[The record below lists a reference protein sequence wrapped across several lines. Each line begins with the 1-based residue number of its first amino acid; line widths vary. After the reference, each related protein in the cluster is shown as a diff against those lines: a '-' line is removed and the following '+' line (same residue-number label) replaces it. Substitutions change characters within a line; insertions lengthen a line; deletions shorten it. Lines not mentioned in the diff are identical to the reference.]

1 MIKNLRKKFIFV
13 AMLSV
18 TLVLVAIMATVNV
31 VNYVNIAKSKDSVVS
46 FLCDNNG
53 EFPQNVKGDG
63 RGGSVPPQKPDGNF
77 SPEMPFETRYF
88 SVRLDKDGNVTYSDV
103 KNIAAITEE
112 NAEEYAK
119 NLFSK
124 NATKGFVGN
133 YRYGRVEKGGETLY
147 VFVDSTRDLD
157 TFGSFLSMS
166 VFISVAGL
174 LLVFVLVVIF
184 SKAVFK
190 PVEESYK
197 KQKSFITNAGH
208 DLKTPLTIIGA
219 DAEVIELENGASEWT
234 DDIKKQI
241 SRLSSLTEKLVFLA
255 KMDERETPLQR
266 SEVNLSEMLAETVA
280 SYDALALSKNLKL
293 EINAEKDVLYNGNE
307 ETLRQAIALLLD
319 NAVKYAKS
327 EIKVSVKKLGG
338 GALMEFSNDVENI
351 EKGNHDEFFERFYK
365 GDDSRNSSGGGHGI
379 GLSVVRSIVEAHK
392 GKITAESPDNH
403 TVVFKI
409 TL

>member
-18 TLVLVAIMATVNV
+18 TLVLVAIMATINV
-31 VNYVNIAKSKDSVVS
+31 VNYINIVKSKDSVVS

-53 EFPQNVKGDG
+53 EFPQNVKGDN
-63 RGGSVPPQKPDGNF
+63 RSESVPPQKPDGNF

-112 NAEEYAK
+112 KAEEYAK

-124 NATKGFVGN
+124 NATKGFEGN
-133 YRYGRVEKGGETLY
+133 YRYGSVEKDGEMLY
-147 VFVDSTRDLD
+147 VFVDATRDLD

-255 KMDERETPLQR
+255 KMDESETALQR
-266 SEVNLSEMLAETVA
+266 SEINLSEMVAETAA

-293 EINAEKDVLYNGNE
+293 GINVEKDVLYSGNE

-338 GALMEFSNDVENI
+338 GAALEFSNDVENI
-351 EKGNHDEFFERFYK
+351 GKGNHDEFFERFYK
-365 GDDSRNSSGGGHGI
+365 GDDSRNSNVGGHGI

-392 GKITAESPDNH
+392 GKIAAESPDDH
-403 TVVFKI
+403 TIVFRI